1 MALIF
6 LQAERRE
13 RYTTTL
19 CPPLYVLHSFT
30 HSFIHL
36 FIYLFMYACS
46 ILKFLFL
53 DFRPFVSILPHL
65 YGRQTELH
73 TEM

>member
-19 CPPLYVLHSFT
+19 CPLYVLHSFT

-36 FIYLFMYACS
+36 FIYVRLFDFEIS
-46 ILKFLFL
+46 FLRF
-53 DFRPFVSILPHL
+53 
-65 YGRQTELH
+65 
-73 TEM
+73 

>member
-36 FIYLFMYACS
+36 FIYVRLFDFEIS
-46 ILKFLFL
+46 FLRF
-53 DFRPFVSILPHL
+53 
-65 YGRQTELH
+65 
-73 TEM
+73 

>member
-19 CPPLYVLHSFT
+19 CPPLYFLHSFT

-36 FIYLFMYACS
+36 FIYVRLFDFEIS
-46 ILKFLFL
+46 FLRF
-53 DFRPFVSILPHL
+53 
-65 YGRQTELH
+65 
-73 TEM
+73 